1 MKGQSFQTCFV
12 IPIVTINGKAFG
24 NAFLH
29 IGCFSI
35 YSKLP
40 CSAQEHSQAD
50 HCKGYRDSTAAH
62 VNQPDTCLTEC
73 KTYLVPPISKQTSPA
88 ARRKLCVS
96 NIKPYGNHS
105 REEYRRTVHFFAFY
119 WANVNARHSSCST
132 YSDLVAYYRKPPM
145 LPPPSYSGRP
155 RCRSIQSTAKSTS
168 SRWRIKR
175 IVPLPRAAV

>member
-50 HCKGYRDSTAAH
+50 HCKGYRNSTAAH

-105 REEYRRTVHFFAFY
+105 REEYRRTVHYLRSIGQTSTRAT
-119 WANVNARHSSCST
+119 ALARPIQILSHTTVDPQCF
-132 YSDLVAYYRKPPM
+132 
-145 LPPPSYSGRP
+145 RP
-155 RCRSIQSTAKSTS
+155 RVIRGGRDVAQSS
-168 SRWRIKR
+168 
-175 IVPLPRAAV
+175 PRQNRQARAGA